1 MAGKALSEPEEATAA
16 LKALGELLAG
26 VDEAGRGPIAGPVVA
41 AAVVLPPG
49 AAIPGVNDSKK
60 LTEAKRE
67 ELYAL
72 ILKTALSVATC
83 IIEAE
88 IIDRINIL
96 AATHQAMI
104 GAVEKLDVRPHL
116 VLVDGL
122 PVPHFPYPQLA
133 LIDGDARSLSIA
145 SASIVAKVT
154 RDRIMREMEKAHPG
168 YGFDRNK
175 GYCTRSHK
183 EALYRLGPCPIHR
196 RSFEPVRSLIAKG
209 AERSRQLSFW
219 DLCGPDTAVK

>member
-1 MAGKALSEPEEATAA
+1 MAENALSEPEEAVAA
-16 LKALGELLAG
+16 LKTFGELLAG

-49 AAIPGVNDSKK
+49 AAIPGVDDSKK

-67 ELYAL
+67 ELYGM
-72 ILKTALSVATC
+72 ILETALSVATC
-83 IIEAE
+83 VVDAE
-88 IIDRINIL
+88 TIDRINIL

-122 PVPHFPYPQLA
+122 PVPGFPYPQLA
-133 LIDGDARSLSIA
+133 LVGGDARSLSIA

-154 RDRIMREMEKAHPG
+154 RDRIMREMEKAYPG
-168 YGFDRNK
+168 YGFSRNK
-175 GYCTRSHK
+175 GYCTHEHK

-196 RSFEPVRSLIAKG
+196 RSFEPVRSLVAG
-209 AERSRQLSFW
+209 CSACSEQLSFW
-219 DLCGPDTAVK
+219 NLCNPDTAVK